1 MNPGTATL
9 DPATLAGIDP
19 TALALA
25 QAIAKPKQ
33 SVIYEAILNGQKAQ
47 APDIGNLDQFGIM
60 LGTLTAGL
68 FNVIHSAPGAGPIF
82 EAWGTAHTASR
93 DRFKV
98 QRGLIEQT
106 QAIQQSNIFA
116 LAQLIQ
122 GNQTN
127 SSEQV

>member
-9 DPATLAGIDP
+9 DPTTLEGIDP

-25 QAIAKPKQ
+25 QAVAKPKQ
-33 SVIYEAILNGQKAQ
+33 SVIYEAILNGQKVQ
-47 APDIGNLDQFGIM
+47 GPNIGSLDLVGVCA
-60 LGTLTAGL
+60 GTLTAGL
-68 FNVIHSAPGAGPIF
+68 LNIINSAPVVGPIVD
-82 EAWGTAHTASR
+82 AWGTAHEASR
-93 DRFKV
+93 DRWKV

-106 QAIQQSNIFA
+106 QAIQESNILA

-127 SSEQV
+127 NSEQV